1 MALHCISFSFLYCGI
16 SVSYNGHKGHGIICF
31 VTSRISSYY
40 VYELRFLEV
49 VQIINY
55 LDETWTSKHAI
66 VGLFV
71 VHETSGSVMVLHLQS
86 LLEKFGLI
94 SWVIVF
100 VKDEGNN
107 LGIMV
112 APL

>member
-1 MALHCISFSFLYCGI
+1 
-16 SVSYNGHKGHGIICF
+16 
-31 VTSRISSYY
+31 
-40 VYELRFLEV
+40 
-49 VQIINY
+49 
-55 LDETWTSKHAI
+55 
-66 VGLFV
+66 